1 MAYFVSIL
9 LGAVVAATLADLA
22 LNRWGRLAMVVIF
35 GLLAV
40 LIWSVSLQHPLLATN
55 YLNGRAFAF
64 FRVRFAAYVLL
75 GVALGT
81 VIMSWRRVS
90 RPLAVSLTTVL
101 GFFIGWGGGFVT

>member
-55 YLNGRAFAF
+55 SLNGRAFAF
-64 FRVRFAAYVLL
+64 SGFALPRMCFSGSRLVL
-75 GVALGT
+75 
-81 VIMSWRRVS
+81 
-90 RPLAVSLTTVL
+90 
-101 GFFIGWGGGFVT
+101 